1 MVLPIS
7 KNSSLQLTPTTAGDR
22 ISIMGYAKEQ
32 WARRTALGYSDV
44 PDKYVCAGCFE
55 DYAIKEF
62 IKQTAV
68 EKKCSYCSKKSTV
81 PIAAELEIVVD
92 FICQGINTE
101 WEDPVEDLPYESA
114 EGGYQGARVI
124 DSDELIRYEI
134 EELFNTNEAVLD
146 DIVLSL
152 VGSHDWC
159 QKDPYGLRKEEALSL
174 SWADFAEQVKHYTR
188 YVFLELD
195 DEEGDFHRDL
205 DVIPVSKMLSRLS
218 WEISKMEY
226 DIKMISVLD
235 IGCKTYRAR
244 IHDKEKKLT
253 TAKKLGTV
261 TVTKARYANR
271 MSPAGIPMFYGSFEA
286 NTAFKEIVDI
296 SGSRRGKIVSIATF
310 KTLRKLRVLD
320 LCHLPEVPSLF
331 DTSSRHL
338 RSSLIFMRDFREEFR
353 KPIKKSKLENIE
365 YVPTQVFTEY
375 IRHKYEDIE
384 GNPIEGM
391 LYPSARNPGGIS
403 CALFIQS
410 EQCVD
415 KRSIKKK
422 SPEEIS
428 KNAYLVLEK
437 VERRSPY
444 KK

>member
-1 MVLPIS
+1 
-7 KNSSLQLTPTTAGDR
+7 
-22 ISIMGYAKEQ
+22 MGFAKEQ
-32 WARRTALGYSDV
+32 WIRRTALGYGDV
-44 PDKYVCAGCFE
+44 PDKYVCADCFE
-55 DYAIKEF
+55 DYAIREF
-62 IKQTAV
+62 IKENAV
-68 EKKCSYCSKKSTV
+68 EKKCSYCGKKSKV
-81 PIAAELEIVVD
+81 PIAVELELAVD

-101 WEDPVEDLPYESA
+101 WEDPAQSMGWESA
-114 EGGYQGARVI
+114 EGGYQGARFI

-134 EELFNTNEAVLD
+134 EELFNTKEEVLD

-188 YVFLELD
+188 YVFLELN
-195 DEEGDFHRDL
+195 DETDDFHRDL
-205 DVIPVSKMLSRLS
+205 DMIPISKMLSRLS

-226 DIKMISVLD
+226 DIKMISALD
-235 IGCKTYRAR
+235 VGSKIFRAR

-253 TAKKLGTV
+253 TAKKMGTV
-261 TVTKARYANR
+261 PINKAKYANR

-296 SGSRRGKIVSIATF
+296 SESRRGKVVSIATF
-310 KTLRKLRVLD
+310 KTLKKLRVLD

-331 DTSSRHL
+331 DKNSRHL
-338 RSSLIFMRDFREEFR
+338 RSSLIFMRHFREEFR
-353 KPIKKSKLENIE
+353 KPINKSKSDDIE

-375 IRHKYEDIE
+375 IRHKYEDID
-384 GNPIEGM
+384 GNPIAGI
-391 LYPSARNPGGIS
+391 LYPSSRNPGGIS
-403 CALFIQS
+403 CVLFILN

-415 KRSIKKK
+415 KHSIKKK
-422 SPEEIS
+422 NSEEIS
-428 KNAYLVLEK
+428 KNACLFLEV

>member
-1 MVLPIS
+1 
-7 KNSSLQLTPTTAGDR
+7 
-22 ISIMGYAKEQ
+22 MGYAKEQ
-32 WARRTALGYSDV
+32 WARRTALGYGDV

-62 IKQTAV
+62 IKETAV
-68 EKKCSYCSKKSTV
+68 EKKCSYCSKKSKV

-101 WEDPVEDLPYESA
+101 WEDPVENLPYESA

-152 VGSHDWC
+152 VGNHDWC

-174 SWADFAEQVKHYTR
+174 SWADFAKQVKHYTR

-195 DEEGDFHRDL
+195 DEEDDFHRDL
-205 DVIPVSKMLSRLS
+205 DMIPVSKMLSRLS

-235 IGCKTYRAR
+235 IGCTIYRAR

-261 TVTKARYANR
+261 TVKKAKYANR

-286 NTAFKEIVDI
+286 DTAFKEIVDI

-310 KTLRKLRVLD
+310 KTLKKLRVLD
-320 LCHLPEVPSLF
+320 LGHLPEVPSLF

-338 RSSLIFMRDFREEFR
+338 RSSLIFMRHFREEFR
-353 KPIKKSKLENIE
+353 KPIKKVN
-365 YVPTQVFTEY
+365 
-375 IRHKYEDIE
+375 
-384 GNPIEGM
+384 
-391 LYPSARNPGGIS
+391 
-403 CALFIQS
+403 
-410 EQCVD
+410 
-415 KRSIKKK
+415 
-422 SPEEIS
+422 
-428 KNAYLVLEK
+428 
-437 VERRSPY
+437 
-444 KK
+444 

>member
-1 MVLPIS
+1 
-7 KNSSLQLTPTTAGDR
+7 
-22 ISIMGYAKEQ
+22 MGYAKER
-32 WARRTALGYSDV
+32 WARRSALGYGDV

-55 DYAIKEF
+55 DYAVKEF
-62 IKQTAV
+62 IKENAV
-68 EKKCSYCSKKSTV
+68 EKKCSYCGTKSKV

-101 WEDPVEDLPYESA
+101 WENPERSMTYDSEER
-114 EGGYQGARVI
+114 GYQGARVI

-134 EELFNTNEAVLD
+134 EELENTNEEVLK
-146 DIVLSL
+146 DIILALTV
-152 VGSHDWC
+152 SHDDWC
-159 QKDPYGLRKEEALSL
+159 EKEPYVLRKEKALSL
-174 SWADFAEQVKHYTR
+174 SWADFAKQVKHYTR

-195 DEEGDFHRDL
+195 DEEDDFHLDL
-205 DVIPVSKMLSRLS
+205 DMIPVSKMLSRLS
-218 WEISKMEY
+218 WEISNMEY

-235 IGCKTYRAR
+235 ISCKIYRAR

-261 TVTKARYANR
+261 TVKKAKYANR

-286 NTAFKEIVDI
+286 DTAFKEIVDI

-310 KTLRKLRVLD
+310 KTLKKLRVLD
-320 LCHLPEVPSLF
+320 LCHLPEIPSLF

-338 RSSLIFMRDFREEFR
+338 RSSLIFMRHFREEFR

-375 IRHKYEDIE
+375 IRQKYEDIE
-384 GNPIEGM
+384 GNPIEGI
-391 LYPSARNPGGIS
+391 LYPSSRNPGGIS
-403 CALFIQS
+403 CVLFILNG
-410 EQCVD
+410 QCVD
-415 KRSIKKK
+415 KHSIKKK
-422 SPEEIS
+422 TSEEIS
-428 KNAYLVLEK
+428 KNACLFLET

>member
-1 MVLPIS
+1 
-7 KNSSLQLTPTTAGDR
+7 
-22 ISIMGYAKEQ
+22 MGYAKEQ
-32 WARRTALGYSDV
+32 WMRRTALGYGDV
-44 PDKYVCAGCFE
+44 PDKYVCADCFE
-55 DYAIKEF
+55 DYAIREF
-62 IKQTAV
+62 IKENAV
-68 EKKCSYCSKKSTV
+68 EKECSYCRRKSKA
-81 PIAAELEIVVD
+81 PIAAKLEIVVD

-101 WEDPVEDLPYESA
+101 WEDPVESMAWEGA

-134 EELFNTNEAVLD
+134 EELFNTHEAVLD

-152 VGSHDWC
+152 IYNHDWC
-159 QKDPYGLRKEEALSL
+159 QKDPYGLRREEALSL
-174 SWADFAEQVKHYTR
+174 SWEDFAKQVKYYTR

-195 DEEGDFHRDL
+195 NGEDDFHRDL
-205 DVIPVSKMLSRLS
+205 DMIPVSKMLSRLS

-226 DIKMISVLD
+226 DIKMINVLD
-235 IGCKTYRAR
+235 IGCTIYRAR

-261 TVTKARYANR
+261 TVKKAKYANR

-286 NTAFKEIVDI
+286 DTAFKEIIDI
-296 SGSRRGKIVSIATF
+296 SGSRQGKIVSIATF
-310 KTLRKLRVLD
+310 KTLKKLRVLD

-338 RSSLIFMRDFREEFR
+338 RSSLIFMRQFREEFR

-384 GNPIEGM
+384 GNPIRGI
-391 LYPSARNPGGIS
+391 LYPSSRNPGGIS
-403 CALFIQS
+403 CVLFILN

-415 KRSIKKK
+415 KHSIKKK
-422 SPEEIS
+422 PSEEIS
-428 KNAYLVLEK
+428 KNACLFLET

>member
-1 MVLPIS
+1 
-7 KNSSLQLTPTTAGDR
+7 
-22 ISIMGYAKEQ
+22 MGYAKEQ
-32 WARRTALGYSDV
+32 WARRTALGYGDV

-62 IKQTAV
+62 IKETAV
-68 EKKCSYCSKKSTV
+68 EKKCSYCNKKSKV

-101 WEDPVEDLPYESA
+101 WEDPVENLPYESA

-134 EELFNTNEAVLD
+134 EELENTDEEVLEDIILALAV
-146 DIVLSL
+146 
-152 VGSHDWC
+152 SHDWC
-159 QKDPYGLRKEEALSL
+159 KKDPYGLRKEEALSL
-174 SWADFAEQVKHYTR
+174 SWADFAKQVKHYTR

-195 DEEGDFHRDL
+195 DEEDDFHRDL
-205 DVIPVSKMLSRLS
+205 DMIPVSKMLSRLS

-226 DIKMISVLD
+226 GIKMTSVLD
-235 IGCKTYRAR
+235 IGCKIYRAR
-244 IHDKEKKLT
+244 IHDKEKKLA

-261 TVTKARYANR
+261 TVKKAKYANR

-310 KTLRKLRVLD
+310 KTLKKLRALD

-331 DTSSRHL
+331 DTNSRHL

-353 KPIKKSKLENIE
+353 KPINKSESEDIE

-384 GNPIEGM
+384 GNPIEGI
-391 LYPSARNPGGIS
+391 LYPSSRNPGGIS
-403 CALFIQS
+403 CVLFILN

-415 KRSIKKK
+415 KHSLKKK
-422 SPEEIS
+422 TSEEIS
-428 KNAYLVLEK
+428 ENACLFLEE

-444 KK
+444 KR